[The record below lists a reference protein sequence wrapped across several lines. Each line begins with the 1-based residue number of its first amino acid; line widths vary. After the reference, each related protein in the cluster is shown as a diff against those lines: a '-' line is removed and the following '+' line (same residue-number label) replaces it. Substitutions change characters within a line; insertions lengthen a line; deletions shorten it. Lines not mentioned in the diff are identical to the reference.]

1 MLAADYLVMGSISVV
16 KVESHIEKIPY
27 VSRYNRT
34 HEGIIIVDMRIV
46 ETEKGRIVAAEKG
59 ETKLKDEE
67 MKDTQYIDPVPPEF
81 YDRLLRKLVDSLTQS
96 IIDAV
101 YPVKIVK
108 IDGDTVY
115 LNRGEGG
122 GLRPQQQLTVFML
135 GKEIVDPDTHES
147 LGFAEKEIGLL
158 KVTEVLQKMTK
169 AKILEQSN
177 GISVGSICR
186 KSDKKKRETTQETD
200 SRKKPELAF

>member
-1 MLAADYLVMGSISVV
+1 
-16 KVESHIEKIPY
+16 
-27 VSRYNRT
+27 
-34 HEGIIIVDMRIV
+34 
-46 ETEKGRIVAAEKG
+46 
-59 ETKLKDEE
+59 
-67 MKDTQYIDPVPPEF
+67 MKDTQYIDPVPLEF

-122 GLRPQQQLTVFML
+122 GLKPQQQLTVFML
-135 GKEIVDPDTHES
+135 GEEIVDPDTRES

-158 KVTEVLQKMTK
+158 EVTEVLRKMTK
-169 AKILEQSN
+169 AKILERSDV
-177 GISVGSICR
+177 ITVGSICR
-186 KSDKKKRETTQETD
+186 KSDKKKGEATPETE
-200 SRKKPELAF
+200 SRKKSELAF